1 MVGLVK
7 ERLKWETEYNLGE
20 PCTFKAFLDY
30 KEQRLSEMFRL
41 PREMEKFFSYVIIL
55 EHKVAEMK
63 NNVED

>member
-7 ERLKWETEYNLGE
+7 ERLKWEAEYALGE

-41 PREMEKFFSYVIIL
+41 PREMERYFEYVISL
-55 EHKVAEMK
+55 ENKINKSH
-63 NNVED
+63 

>member
-7 ERLKWETEYNLGE
+7 ERLKWETEYSLGE

-41 PREMEKFFSYVIIL
+41 PREMESFFEYVISL
-55 EHKVAEMK
+55 ENKLTKSH
-63 NNVED
+63 